1 MERLLLKGEAIN
13 RWLGKVAAAAV
24 LLIAGLQFVI
34 VLARYMFGFNV
45 IWLQDMVTYG
55 HAAIFM
61 LGAATTFASGGH
73 VRIDIL
79 YNRWSKEQQARVDFY
94 GALLLLLPFCL
105 LMLWLAVPYVVESW
119 QNLEGS
125 FQTMGLQFVYL
136 LKSLLIIF
144 PASLMVQGML
154 LAFRAYRVMESVS
167 ESTSGSSSEQGY

>member
-105 LMLWLAVPYVVESW
+105 LMLLP
-119 QNLEGS
+119 
-125 FQTMGLQFVYL
+125 
-136 LKSLLIIF
+136 
-144 PASLMVQGML
+144 
-154 LAFRAYRVMESVS
+154 
-167 ESTSGSSSEQGY
+167 